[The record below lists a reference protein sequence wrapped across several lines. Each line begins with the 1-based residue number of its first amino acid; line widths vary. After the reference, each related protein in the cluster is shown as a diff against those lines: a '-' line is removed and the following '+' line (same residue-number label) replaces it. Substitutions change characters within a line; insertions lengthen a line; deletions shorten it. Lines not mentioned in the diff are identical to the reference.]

1 MGDVDSQDSQQDS
14 QQQSYLEAIRAA
26 LWEEMEAD
34 ERVFLLGEDI
44 GVYGGV
50 YKVTAGFLDRFGVD
64 RVIDTPIA
72 ENAIIGAATGAALMG
87 MRPVAEIQFADFM
100 ACGFDQLVNM
110 AAKIH
115 YRWGAAVP
123 LVVRAPAGATWASA
137 GPFHS
142 QSPEAWFAHVPG
154 LKVVIPASP
163 YDAKG
168 LLKAAIRDPNP
179 VLFLEQKYLY
189 RRLKDTLPDDDYVV
203 PLGTADIRRTG
214 SDLTVIA
221 YGTMVALALEAAEE
235 VTCQGIDVEVVD
247 LRSLV
252 PLDEATVLDS
262 VRKTGKAVVV
272 HEAHRTAGFGGE
284 IVARIAEGAF
294 EWLDGPIVRVTAP
307 DTPIPTHPTLE
318 HEYLPNT
325 SKIAAAICDLA
336 AY

>member
-1 MGDVDSQDSQQDS
+1 MANANRR
-14 QQQSYLEAIRAA
+14 QSYLEAIRSA

-44 GVYGGV
+44 GTYGGV
-50 YKVTAGFLDRFGVD
+50 YKVTDGFLDHFGAD

-72 ENAIIGAATGAALMG
+72 ESAIIGAATGAALMG

-179 VLFLEQKYLY
+179 VVFLEQKYLY
-189 RRLKDTLPDDDYVV
+189 RRLKDSLPEDDYVV
-203 PLGTADIRRTG
+203 PLGTADVKRAG
-214 SDLTVIA
+214 SDLSVIA
-221 YGTMVALALEAAEE
+221 YGAMVPLALEAAEDVAHNGSGE
-235 VTCQGIDVEVVD
+235 GVDVEVVD

-262 VRKTGKAVVV
+262 VCKTGKAIVV

-284 IVARIAEGAF
+284 VAARIAEAAF

-318 HEYLPNT
+318 HEYLPNA
-325 SKIAAAICDLA
+325 SKIAAAIRDLA

>member
-1 MGDVDSQDSQQDS
+1 MADV
-14 QQQSYLEAIRAA
+14 SYLEAIRAG
-26 LWEEMEAD
+26 LWEEMETD
-34 ERVFLLGEDI
+34 DRVFTFGEDI

-50 YKVTAGFLDRFGVD
+50 YKVTAGLLERFGED

-72 ENAIIGAATGAALMG
+72 ENAIIGMAVGAALMG
-87 MRPVAEIQFADFM
+87 MRPVAEIQFADFI

-115 YRWGAAVP
+115 YRWRAPVP
-123 LVVRAPAGATWASA
+123 MVVRAPAGATWASA

-154 LKVVIPASP
+154 LKVVIPSTP

-179 VLFLEQKYLY
+179 VIYLEQKYLY
-189 RRLKDTLPDDDYVV
+189 RRLKDSLPAEDYVV
-203 PLGTADIRRTG
+203 PLGTADVKRAG
-214 SDLTVIA
+214 SDLTIVT
-221 YGTMVALALEAAEE
+221 YGSMVQMSLAAAATVAGE
-235 VTCQGIDVEVVD
+235 GIDVEVVD

-252 PLDEATVLDS
+252 PLDEDTVLDS
-262 VRKTGKAVVV
+262 VRRTSKAIVV
-272 HEAHRTAGFGGE
+272 HEAHRTAGFGSE
-284 IVARIAEGAF
+284 IVARIAEKAF

-318 HEYLPNT
+318 NEYLPNAE
-325 SKIAAAICDLA
+325 KIAAAVRDLA